1 MIVHHIFLDL
11 LRVPRPDT
19 LSDEPGH
26 NFLFLFFCLSLG
38 RVLARWRS
46 FEEEGGEGCG
56 AGEFRVDA
64 FEVGR
69 EGGVRRFEVA
79 HWKGVGGFCHILP
92 AYQLN

>member
-1 MIVHHIFLDL
+1 MTIHHILFDL
-11 LRVPRPDT
+11 LRIPQPDT
-19 LSDEPGH
+19 LPNEPRH

-38 RVLARWRS
+38 RVLARWGPI
-46 FEEEGGEGCG
+46 EEEGGEGSG

-64 FEVGR
+64 SEVRR

-92 AYQLN
+92 GYQLN